1 MPTLLRDLQES
12 NPVVFHQF
20 VFITVPGYLDTLM
33 MSDDCITPDNALV
46 PLTEYLY
53 TPCEDVKGTIVT
65 RCLQYGYNTY
75 LQRPNYQCQM
85 HLPAP
90 SRTFVE
96 ATFSVHNLYVS
107 EFYCGTKMDL
117 NRLALR
123 EFSYVYYLKVYNFV
137 ESKIEDNPVTT
148 FSVIIEIDSNV
159 DQYIEELRNL
169 EEAIQDYFASKT
181 NNLYKGVYV
190 LLNNDSVSTIT
201 ASHGRRYLRA

>member
-1 MPTLLRDLQES
+1 
-12 NPVVFHQF
+12 
-20 VFITVPGYLDTLM
+20 
-33 MSDDCITPDNALV
+33 
-46 PLTEYLY
+46 
-53 TPCEDVKGTIVT
+53 
-65 RCLQYGYNTY
+65 
-75 LQRPNYQCQM
+75 
-85 HLPAP
+85 
-90 SRTFVE
+90 
-96 ATFSVHNLYVS
+96 
-107 EFYCGTKMDL
+107 MDL

-181 NNLYKGVYV
+181 SNLYKGVYV